1 LSLHIDVD
9 SLIAGFYD
17 EQLLKQKEN
26 LSILQKD
33 FKQFI
38 ELGFLPSGNNLNNCS
53 IIFSRSSDKK
63 KIIYFFG
70 SKIPASLVISL
81 LDEMTHPIA
90 IERAEKARASKVV
103 S

>member
-1 LSLHIDVD
+1 LSLHIDID
-9 SLIAGFYD
+9 SLIIGFYD
-17 EQLLKQKEN
+17 ELLLKQKEN

-38 ELGFLPSGNNLNNCS
+38 GLDFLPTGDNLQNCS

-70 SKIPASLVISL
+70 SKIPAL